1 MTKKCVKKVDK
12 IGGKWDKPQIQK
24 TTKEGEIQRKKY
36 QQKRKT
42 KKNYKKYDNKKITK
56 NCDKNVIKKAIKNRS
71 NSTAK
76 VQRILHLSL
85 YFSIQISTG

>member
-36 QQKRKT
+36 QQK
-42 KKNYKKYDNKKITK
+42 KNYKKYDNKKITK

-71 NSTAK
+71 TAK